1 MPINKHKELPM
12 MQLSFAVSGVMSAFY
27 PAESELSKR
36 VRRLIRSVRKQ
47 LGRYAK
53 PNNHQSSKVNCSTK
67 QGCYRSFSW

>member
-12 MQLSFAVSGVMSAFY
+12 MQLSFAGSGVMSAFY

-47 LGRYAK
+47 LEALCK
-53 PNNHQSSKVNCSTK
+53 AT
-67 QGCYRSFSW
+67 